1 MPTYLFL
8 VKNDYLT
15 SIKTATLDGLTGS
28 NDGLLNE
35 ISKDAVEEMKGYL
48 NARYDV
54 AHIFDVPV
62 DPRHRTIL
70 MYCKDIAIYH
80 LYSMNTAIPMP
91 EIRATRYHAAINWL
105 EQVCQQKINP
115 EGLPFNT
122 KSFVKTGGNELRIN
136 HQE

>member
-70 MYCKDIAIYH
+70 MYCN
-80 LYSMNTAIPMP
+80 SMNTAIPMP